1 MTRAVE
7 ILESI
12 REINETFISDI
23 VDIAKTEK
31 KTEDGKTVATLK
43 VKGIM
48 GTQDARRLMA
58 HIAGMGYEAKMTTDN
73 LGVEVTIPKGGEAI
87 AKEELGI

>member
-23 VDIAKTEK
+23 VDPAKTEK
-31 KTEDGKTVATLK
+31 KTEGDNVVATLR

-58 HIAGMGYEAKMTTDN
+58 HIKGMGYEAEMTTDN
-73 LGVEVTIPKGGEAI
+73 LGVEVTIPKGEEAK